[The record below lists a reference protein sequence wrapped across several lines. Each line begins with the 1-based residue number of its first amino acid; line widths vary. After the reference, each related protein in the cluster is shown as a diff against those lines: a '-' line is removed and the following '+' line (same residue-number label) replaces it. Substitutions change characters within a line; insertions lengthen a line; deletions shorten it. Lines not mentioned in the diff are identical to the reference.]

1 MNKIINW
8 FISLIK
14 AILSIIL
21 FIAAIFIFFTLYISS
36 IYLCI
41 TNILCTLALF
51 ILIIG
56 CTTYC
61 IHDMYYT
68 ENYFEK
74 PLSETDIYIPTI
86 TYAPIV
92 YNELNIT
99 KNIVENI
106 VENINETGHINI
118 KLLFENTNFKK

>member
-56 CTTYC
+56 CITYC